1 MRAIILTWEFPP
13 RIVGSL
19 AHYVNRLAVEL
30 VKNKVDVYVV
40 TYHDTWTGYDE
51 GADGVKAYRVS
62 NPVKPQISVITWDL
76 SLNQEFARVAADI
89 YYSTNREV
97 DLIDAHDWH
106 CVPAAVSLKKA
117 FRIPF
122 VFSVDSLEDHRSHGA
137 NTPFNLSIKGI
148 EQLGAHEADEIVV
161 RSEWMRQEVSRIHD
175 VPSRKIDVASPQ
187 SSSWISEVLE
197 SYEKA
202 STAPEELRVAMGG
215 FS

>member
-13 RIVGSL
+13 RIIGSL

-62 NPVKPQISVITWDL
+62 NPVKAQVSVITWDL

-89 YYSTNREV
+89 YYSTNRKV
-97 DLIDAHDWH
+97 NIIDAHDWH

-117 FRIPF
+117 FHIPF
-122 VFSVDSLEDHRSHGA
+122 IFSVDSLEDHRSPGA

-148 EQLGAHEADEIVV
+148 ERLGAHEADKIIVK
-161 RSEWMRQEVSRIHD
+161 SEWMKQEVSRIYT
-175 VPSRKIDVASPQ
+175 VPSEKIDVVSPQ
-187 SSSWISEVLE
+187 SSSWISEILG
-197 SYEKA
+197 SYKKA
-202 STAPEELRVAMGG
+202 KIAPEDLRVAMG
-215 FS
+215 